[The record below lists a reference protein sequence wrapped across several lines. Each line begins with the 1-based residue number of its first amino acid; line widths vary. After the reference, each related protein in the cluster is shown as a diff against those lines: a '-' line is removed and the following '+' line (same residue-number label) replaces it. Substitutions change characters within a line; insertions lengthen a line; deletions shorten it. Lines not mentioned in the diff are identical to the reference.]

1 MDDKGKDVLFGKS
14 VIGGFRRR
22 DVIRYIDTLQ
32 KQNMR
37 SVQGEEDALRQ
48 TKAQVLEL
56 TQQLLE
62 ANAEIAALRTQLEA
76 ARNTPAD
83 DPAQADAAQP
93 QAAQSA
99 EVQAQADAAQPQA
112 VQSAEVQAQT
122 DASKA
127 ACAPAQPDEPQAHPA
142 ERAAAPQSAAPEGS
156 GFFRESQGGQVKK
169 TGLFSRRGRSSGRF
183 F

>member
-99 EVQAQADAAQPQA
+99 EVQAQ
-112 VQSAEVQAQT
+112 T